1 MSRDPDHPPG
11 LADSNAGDIVDPDN
25 SPARLGALFGR
36 NLKAARLRTGLSQQ
50 ELAVH
55 AGVALCLL
63 VEIESGVSDP
73 DLRVI
78 GALARAVGLAA
89 AELLKS

>member
-1 MSRDPDHPPG
+1 MDT
-11 LADSNAGDIVDPDN
+11 DN
-25 SPARLGALFGR
+25 SPTRLGALLGR
-36 NLKAARLRTGLSQQ
+36 NLIAARLCTGLSQQ
-50 ELAVH
+50 ELAIR

-78 GALARAVGLAA
+78 GALARAVGLGAS
-89 AELLKS
+89 ELLKS

>member
-1 MSRDPDHPPG
+1 MDPDT
-11 LADSNAGDIVDPDN
+11 
-25 SPARLGALFGR
+25 SPARLGALLGR
-36 NLKAARLRTGLSQQ
+36 NLQAARLCTGLSQQ
-50 ELAVH
+50 ELAAR

-78 GALARAVGLAA
+78 GALARAVGRAA
-89 AELLKS
+89 SELLKS

>member
-1 MSRDPDHPPG
+1 MDPD
-11 LADSNAGDIVDPDN
+11 S
-25 SPARLGALFGR
+25 SPARLRALLGR
-36 NLKAARLRTGLSQQ
+36 NLKAARLGTGLSQR
-50 ELAVH
+50 ELAVR

-89 AELLKS
+89 SELLKS

>member
-1 MSRDPDHPPG
+1 MDPD
-11 LADSNAGDIVDPDN
+11 SR
-25 SPARLGALFGR
+25 PASLGALLGR
-36 NLKAARLRTGLSQQ
+36 NLKAARLCTGLSQQ
-50 ELAVH
+50 ELAVR

-89 AELLKS
+89 SELLKS

>member
-1 MSRDPDHPPG
+1 MDPD
-11 LADSNAGDIVDPDN
+11 SR
-25 SPARLGALFGR
+25 PASLGALLGH
-36 NLKAARLRTGLSQQ
+36 NLKAARLGTGLSQQ
-50 ELAVH
+50 ELAAR

-89 AELLKS
+89 SELLKS